1 MVAELE
7 IEMLEFEAV
16 DDDEAAAET
25 AIFFEDDDDIDEV
38 VMPGRFE

>member
-7 IEMLEFEAV
+7 IEILEFEAV
-16 DDDEAAAET
+16 DDDEAAAT
-25 AIFFEDDDDIDEV
+25 AIFFDDDDDIDEV

>member
-16 DDDEAAAET
+16 DDDEAAAAT
-25 AIFFEDDDDIDEV
+25 AIFFDDDDDIDEV

>member
-25 AIFFEDDDDIDEV
+25 AIFFDDDDDIDEV